1 MSYFLKLII
10 QVVLSYIGTAGFGL
24 IINIPKRALNLAGWS
39 GAIGW
44 LTYWVLFE
52 AGSGRMFSNLVAGIS
67 VGICGIIFS
76 HVKRMPVILFNIPGL
91 VPLVPGATAYQAVSS
106 LVLGNFDQAI
116 ALGVKVSMVAGSI
129 ATGFMIA
136 QIIGEWYYKT
146 QLKL

>member
-1 MSYFLKLII
+1 MDYFVKFLI

-39 GAIGW
+39 GTIGW

-52 AGSGRMFSNLVAGIS
+52 AGTGRMFSNLVAGVS
-67 VGICGIIFS
+67 VGICGIIFA
-76 HVKRMPVILFNIPGL
+76 HIKRMPVILFNIPGL

-106 LVLGNFDQAI
+106 LVLGNFDKAI
-116 ALGVKVSMVAGSI
+116 ALIVKVSMVAGAI